1 MAGELPEVHYVRAGD
16 VDIAYQVVGAGPV
29 DLVIVPPIVSHLEIE
44 WELASYAGFLD
55 RLSSFCRLVRFDKR
69 GMGLSD
75 RIEGAP
81 TLEERMDDLRS
92 VLDDLGLRRVH
103 LLGIS
108 EGGALALLFAASHPE
123 RVESVSTFCGF
134 ARLTAAPDFPQAHPM
149 EFFRE
154 FIAQVERDWGT
165 GGVLL
170 PVVEPAMAGDADQL
184 RRFGRFERLA
194 GTPGAF
200 CRAYELNLEI
210 DIRDILPLVQA
221 PTLVMQTKGD
231 ALVPVESGRFV
242 AEHVPNG
249 RFVALEGD
257 EHWPWGA
264 AGRAAADTL
273 AEFLVGTPDVI
284 SPDRVLATVLFT
296 DIGDSTRRAADA
308 ADRTWRAVLDSH
320 DRTARTEV
328 ERQRGRLVKTTG
340 DGILAT
346 FDGPARAVRT
356 AMTLNKEMRQ
366 AGLPIRAGIHTG
378 EIELRG
384 DDVGGI
390 AVHIAA
396 RIAALAGIG
405 EIIVSRTVKDLS
417 IGSGLIFDDHGEHI
431 LKGVPDTWRLYE
443 ARVL

>member
-1 MAGELPEVHYVRAGD
+1 MASELPEVHYVRAGE
-16 VDIAYQVVGAGPV
+16 VDIAYQVVGAGPI
-29 DLVIVPPIVSHLEIE
+29 DLVIVPPLVSHLEIE
-44 WELASYAGFLD
+44 WELGSYASFLD

-81 TLEERMDDLRS
+81 TLEERMDDLGA
-92 VLDDLGLRRVH
+92 VLDDLGVRRAH

-108 EGGALALLFAASHPE
+108 EGGALALLFGATHPE
-123 RVESVSTFCGF
+123 VVESVSTFGGF
-134 ARLTAAPDFPQAHPM
+134 ARLTAAPDFPEAHPI

-154 FIAQVERDWGT
+154 LIAQIENGWGH
-165 GGVLL
+165 GLLL
-170 PVVEPAMAGDADQL
+170 PVVEPTVAGDVDHL

-194 GTPGAF
+194 GTPGDF
-200 CRAYELNLEI
+200 RRCYELALEI

-231 ALVPVESGRFV
+231 AIIPVESGRFV

-249 RFVALEGD
+249 RFVALDGD

-296 DIGDSTRRAADA
+296 DIGDSTRRAADV
-308 ADRTWRAVLDSH
+308 ADRNWRALLDFH
-320 DRTARTEV
+320 DRTSRTEV
-328 ERQRGRLVKTTG
+328 ERQRGRLVKSTG
-340 DGILAT
+340 DGVLAT
-346 FDGPARAVRT
+346 FDGPARAVRA
-356 AMTLNKEMRQ
+356 AMALKKEMAH
-366 AGLPIRAGIHTG
+366 AGLPIRAGLHTG

-396 RIAALAGIG
+396 RIAARADVG

-417 IGSGLIFDDHGEHI
+417 IGSGLTFEDHGEHT
-431 LKGVPDTWRLYE
+431 LKGVPDTWHLYG

>member
-1 MAGELPEVHYVRAGD
+1 MASELPEVHYVRAGE
-16 VDIAYQVVGAGPV
+16 VDIAYQVVGAGPI
-29 DLVIVPPIVSHLEIE
+29 DLVIVPPLVSHLEVE
-44 WELASYAGFLD
+44 WELGSYASFLD

-81 TLEERMDDLRS
+81 TLEERMDDLGA
-92 VLDDLGLRRVH
+92 VLDDLGLRRAH

-108 EGGALALLFAASHPE
+108 EGGALALLFAATHPE
-123 RVESVSTFCGF
+123 VVESVSTFAGF
-134 ARLTAAPDFPQAHPM
+134 ARLTAAPDFPEAHPI

-154 FIAQVERDWGT
+154 LIAQIENGWGH
-165 GGVLL
+165 GLLL
-170 PVVEPAMAGDADQL
+170 PVVEPAVAGDVEHL

-194 GTPGAF
+194 GTPGDF
-200 CRAYELNLEI
+200 RRCYELALEI
-210 DIRDILPLVQA
+210 DIRAILPLVQA

-231 ALVPVESGRFV
+231 AIIPVDSGRFV

-249 RFVALEGD
+249 RFVTLDGD

-296 DIGDSTRRAADA
+296 DIGDSTRQAADV
-308 ADRTWRAVLDSH
+308 ADRNWRALLDFH
-320 DRTARTEV
+320 DRTSRTEV
-328 ERQRGRLVKTTG
+328 ERQRGRLVKSTG
-340 DGILAT
+340 DGVLAT
-346 FDGPARAVRT
+346 FDGPARAVRA
-356 AMTLNKEMRQ
+356 AMALTKEMAH
-366 AGLPIRAGIHTG
+366 AGLPIRAGLHTG

-396 RIAALAGIG
+396 RIAARAGVG
-405 EIIVSRTVKDLS
+405 EIIASRTVKDLS
-417 IGSGLIFDDHGEHI
+417 IGSGLIFEDHGEHT
-431 LKGVPDTWRLYE
+431 LKGVPDTWRLYR
-443 ARVL
+443 ARVV

>member
-1 MAGELPEVHYVRAGD
+1 MTGDLPEVHYVRTGD
-16 VDIAYQVVGAGPV
+16 VDIAYQVVGGGPV
-29 DLVIVPPIVSHLEIE
+29 ELVIVPPIVSHLEVE
-44 WELASYAGFLD
+44 WELGSYSAFLD
-55 RLSSFCRLVRFDKR
+55 RVSSFCRLVRFDKR
-69 GMGLSD
+69 GMGMSD

-81 TLEERMDDLRS
+81 TLEERMDDLRA
-92 VLDDLGLRRVH
+92 VLDDLGIRRAH

-108 EGGALALLFAASHPE
+108 EGGSLALLFAATYPE

-134 ARLTAAPDFPQAHPM
+134 ARITAAPDFPEAHTV

-154 FIAQVERDWGT
+154 FIASVEKDWGT
-165 GGVLL
+165 GAVLL
-170 PVVEPAMAGDADQL
+170 PVVDPAAAGDADQL

-194 GTPGAF
+194 GTPSAF
-200 CRAYELNLEI
+200 RRAYELNLEI

-231 ALVPVESGRFV
+231 TIVPVEIGRFV

-249 RFVALEGD
+249 RFVAFDGNG
-257 EHWPWGA
+257 HWPWGD

-296 DIGDSTRRAADA
+296 DIGDSTRRAADV
-308 ADRTWRAVLDSH
+308 ADRNWRALLDSH
-320 DRTARTEV
+320 DRISRTEV
-328 ERQRGRLVKTTG
+328 ERQRGRLVKSTG
-340 DGILAT
+340 DGVLAT
-346 FDGPARAVRT
+346 FDGPARAVRA
-356 AMTLNKEMRQ
+356 AMTLTKEMTQ
-366 AGLPIRAGIHTG
+366 AGLPIRAGLHTG

-384 DDVGGI
+384 DDIGGI

-396 RIAALAGIG
+396 RIAALAAVG

-417 IGSGLIFDDHGEHI
+417 VGSGLSFVDHGEHT
-431 LKGVPDTWRLYE
+431 LKGVPDVWQLYS
-443 ARVL
+443 AGSL